1 MEDDIINKD
10 NLQLLSKPDIKY
22 DNLKYIVGK
31 KEIYVNI
38 FEFSTI
44 KDLKLYKYPFQI
56 NPPVEQ
62 NAYKLIQT
70 IFKVRYKDIFS
81 KYGIFTIS
89 GDSLFSMNK
98 IEQPNTFKSIV
109 YFKGKYEYT
118 IEINKFSNEKIIKKE
133 DVKKDS
139 LTKQFI
145 EIIIKDI
152 LLSNPNLDFDKGLFV
167 LKGNEMKIESERVSI
182 NYYPGF
188 INKFIETEKG
198 NFINVS
204 LKNKIESSENILEYL
219 NKWIH
224 GDKYTHNKIRKDL
237 IGRWFYFYKKKY
249 KIDEI
254 LFDRN
259 PVNQTLY
266 SNGKTLTLKNY
277 YIEKYKID
285 IKNNNQPLILNYKK
299 GPQGQ
304 ILTTYYIPE
313 LCTFSGLDEMQQKDN
328 YFMKE
333 LSRITKI
340 DPETRV
346 KQTNKFLELLKDENK
361 KGEGQLS
368 SKEKLEK
375 YGIIV
380 QPPQESFYGYLME
393 EPKILAG
400 RNKTIS
406 TTSRQFPLFS
416 KKEMKSWLCFYEKS
430 NYNEAETLFN
440 CLSKASKAY
449 GLNITEPEWVE
460 MHNKSRAIDWIETAE
475 SYLNSN
481 YKEEEDNNNE
491 YAFVIYLIKNNNK
504 IYDEL
509 KRHSLCK
516 NGYVSQVV
524 KTTSL
529 KAKGMMSICSKILLQ
544 INAKLG
550 GISYK
555 TIIDKTILD
564 REIMV
569 VGVDSSSFNKKTGV
583 AMVSTI
589 DNSFADFFNSEKI
602 LNEKDD
608 SLQYCVSSFLEDAIP
623 KYFAKNKKNPKNI
636 IIYRQGISDNLIYL
650 LKNEV
655 MQIEQVC
662 KKYDILFY
670 YILVNT
676 RTTFKFFEKNGDHY
690 INPGAGLLVI
700 NGITQRDKFEFYI
713 QPQQVTGGSATPT
726 KFHVAYGNMNFPE
739 IIPKFTYDLCHIYSN
754 WQGTVRIPNVIK
766 AAEKLSKMTVK
777 STQEELNEKLK
788 LGQSYL

>member
-1 MEDDIINKD
+1 MEDDIINED
-10 NLQLLSKPDIKY
+10 NLQLLPKPDIKY

-152 LLSNPNLDFDKGLFV
+152 LLSNPNLNFDKGLFV

-346 KQTNKFLELLKDENK
+346 KQTNKFLDLLKDENK

-368 SKEKLEK
+368 SKEKLEL

-481 YKEEEDNNNE
+481 YKEEDNNNE
-491 YAFVIYLIKNNNK
+491 YAFVIYLIKNNSK
-504 IYDEL
+504 IYDDL
-509 KRHSLCK
+509 KKHSLCK

-623 KYFAKNKKNPKNI
+623 NYFAKNKKNPKNI

-777 STQEELNEKLK
+777 STQGELNEKLK

>member
-1 MEDDIINKD
+1 MEGDIIPED
-10 NLQLLSKPDIKY
+10 NLQLLPKPDIKN
-22 DNLKYIVGK
+22 DNLKYFVDK

-219 NKWIH
+219 KCWNY
-224 GDKYTHNKIRKDL
+224 GDKYNQNKIRKDL

-368 SKEKLEK
+368 SKEKLEQ

-481 YKEEEDNNNE
+481 YKEEDNNNE

-623 KYFAKNKKNPKNI
+623 NYFAKNKKNPKNI

>member
-10 NLQLLSKPDIKY
+10 NLQLLPKPDIKY

-224 GDKYTHNKIRKDL
+224 GDKYTQNKIRKDL

-481 YKEEEDNNNE
+481 YKEEDNNNE

-504 IYDEL
+504 IYDDL
-509 KRHSLCK
+509 KKHSLCK

-623 KYFAKNKKNPKNI
+623 NYFAKNKKNPKNI

-655 MQIEQVC
+655 FQIEQVC

>member
-1 MEDDIINKD
+1 MEDDIINED
-10 NLQLLSKPDIKY
+10 NLQLLPKPDIKY

-118 IEINKFSNEKIIKKE
+118 IEINKFTNEKIIKKE

-167 LKGNEMKIESERVSI
+167 LKGNKMKIESEKVSI

-224 GDKYTHNKIRKDL
+224 GDKYTQNKIRKDL

-368 SKEKLEK
+368 SKEKLEL

-481 YKEEEDNNNE
+481 YKEEDNNNE

-623 KYFAKNKKNPKNI
+623 NYFAKNKKNPKNI

>member
-10 NLQLLSKPDIKY
+10 NLQLLPKPDIKY

-167 LKGNEMKIESERVSI
+167 LKRNKMKIESGSVSI

-224 GDKYTHNKIRKDL
+224 GDKYTQNKIRKDL

-368 SKEKLEK
+368 SKEKLEL

-416 KKEMKSWLCFYEKS
+416 KKEMKSWLCFYEAS
-430 NYNEAETLFN
+430 NYNEADTLFN

-481 YKEEEDNNNE
+481 YKEEDNNNE

>member
-1 MEDDIINKD
+1 MEDDIINED
-10 NLQLLSKPDIKY
+10 NLQLLPKPDIKY
-22 DNLKYIVGK
+22 DDLKYIVGK

-224 GDKYTHNKIRKDL
+224 GDKYTQNKIRKDL

-368 SKEKLEK
+368 SKEKLEQ

-416 KKEMKSWLCFYEKS
+416 KKEMKSWLCFYEAS

-481 YKEEEDNNNE
+481 YKEEDNNNE

-623 KYFAKNKKNPKNI
+623 NYFAKNKKNPKNI

-739 IIPKFTYDLCHIYSN
+739 MIPKFTYDLCHIYSN

-777 STQEELNEKLK
+777 STQGELNEKLK

>member
-1 MEDDIINKD
+1 MEDDIINED
-10 NLQLLSKPDIKY
+10 NLQLLPKPDIKY

-346 KQTNKFLELLKDENK
+346 KQTNKFLELLKGENK

-368 SKEKLEK
+368 SKEKLEL

-481 YKEEEDNNNE
+481 YKEEDNNNE

-623 KYFAKNKKNPKNI
+623 NYYAKNKKNPKNI

-655 MQIEQVC
+655 FQIEQVC

-777 STQEELNEKLK
+777 STQGELNEKLK

>member
-1 MEDDIINKD
+1 MEDDIINED
-10 NLQLLSKPDIKY
+10 NLQLLPKPDIKY

-167 LKGNEMKIESERVSI
+167 LKGNKMKIESGSVSI

-224 GDKYTHNKIRKDL
+224 GDKYTQNKIRKDL

-368 SKEKLEK
+368 SKEKLEQ

-481 YKEEEDNNNE
+481 YKEEDNNNE
-491 YAFVIYLIKNNNK
+491 YAFVIYLIKNNSK
-504 IYDEL
+504 IYDDL
-509 KRHSLCK
+509 KKHSLCK

-623 KYFAKNKKNPKNI
+623 NYFAKNKKNPKNI

-777 STQEELNEKLK
+777 STQGELNEKLK

>member
-1 MEDDIINKD
+1 MEGDIINED
-10 NLQLLSKPDIKY
+10 NLQLLPKPDIKY

-219 NKWIH
+219 NMWNYK
-224 GDKYTHNKIRKDL
+224 DKYNQNKIRKDL

-333 LSRITKI
+333 LSGITKI

-368 SKEKLEK
+368 SKEKLEQ

-481 YKEEEDNNNE
+481 YKEEDNNNE

-777 STQEELNEKLK
+777 STQGELNEKLK

>member
-1 MEDDIINKD
+1 MEDDIINED
-10 NLQLLSKPDIKY
+10 NLQLLPKPDIKY

-219 NKWIH
+219 NMWNYK
-224 GDKYTHNKIRKDL
+224 DKYNQNKIRKDL

-368 SKEKLEK
+368 SKEKLEQ
-375 YGIIV
+375 YGIVV

-481 YKEEEDNNNE
+481 YKEEDNNNE
-491 YAFVIYLIKNNNK
+491 YAFVIYLIKNNSK
-504 IYDEL
+504 IYDDL
-509 KRHSLCK
+509 KKHSLCK

-623 KYFAKNKKNPKNI
+623 NYFAKNKKNPKNI

-777 STQEELNEKLK
+777 STQGELNEKLK

>member
-1 MEDDIINKD
+1 MEGDIINED
-10 NLQLLSKPDIKY
+10 NLQLLPKPDIKY

-224 GDKYTHNKIRKDL
+224 GDKYTQNKIRKDL

-259 PVNQTLY
+259 PLNQTLY

-368 SKEKLEK
+368 SKEKLEQ

-481 YKEEEDNNNE
+481 YKEEDNNNNE

-623 KYFAKNKKNPKNI
+623 NYYAKNKKNPKNI

-777 STQEELNEKLK
+777 STQGELNEKLK

>member
-1 MEDDIINKD
+1 MEDDIINED
-10 NLQLLSKPDIKY
+10 NLQLLPKPDIKY

-56 NPPVEQ
+56 NPLVEQ

-118 IEINKFSNEKIIKKE
+118 IEINKFTNEKIIKKE

-224 GDKYTHNKIRKDL
+224 GDKYTPNKIRKDL

-368 SKEKLEK
+368 SKEKLEQ

-475 SYLNSN
+475 SYLNSK
-481 YKEEEDNNNE
+481 YKEEDNNNE

-623 KYFAKNKKNPKNI
+623 NYFAKNKKNPKNI

>member
-1 MEDDIINKD
+1 MEDDIINED
-10 NLQLLSKPDIKY
+10 NLQLLPKPDIKY

-167 LKGNEMKIESERVSI
+167 LKGNKMKIESGSVSI

-219 NKWIH
+219 NTWNY
-224 GDKYTHNKIRKDL
+224 GDKYNQNKIRKDL

-481 YKEEEDNNNE
+481 YKEEDNNNE
-491 YAFVIYLIKNNNK
+491 YAFVIYLIKNNSK
-504 IYDEL
+504 IYDDL
-509 KRHSLCK
+509 KKHSLCK

-623 KYFAKNKKNPKNI
+623 NYFAKNKKNPKNI

-777 STQEELNEKLK
+777 STQGELNEKLK

>member
-1 MEDDIINKD
+1 MEDDIINED
-10 NLQLLSKPDIKY
+10 NLQLLPKPDIKY

-224 GDKYTHNKIRKDL
+224 GDKYTQNKIRKDL

-368 SKEKLEK
+368 SKEKLEQ

-481 YKEEEDNNNE
+481 YKEEDNNNE
-491 YAFVIYLIKNNNK
+491 YAFVIYLIKNNSK
-504 IYDEL
+504 IYDDL
-509 KRHSLCK
+509 KKHSLCK

-623 KYFAKNKKNPKNI
+623 NYFAKNKKNPKNI

-777 STQEELNEKLK
+777 STQGELNEKLK

>member
-1 MEDDIINKD
+1 MEDDIINED
-10 NLQLLSKPDIKY
+10 NLQLLPKPDIKY

-224 GDKYTHNKIRKDL
+224 GDKYTQNKIRKDL

-299 GPQGQ
+299 GPQEQ

-328 YFMKE
+328 FFMKE

-346 KQTNKFLELLKDENK
+346 KQTNTFLELLKDEHK

-368 SKEKLEK
+368 SKEKLEL

-481 YKEEEDNNNE
+481 YKEEDNNNE
-491 YAFVIYLIKNNNK
+491 YAFVIYLIKNNSK
-504 IYDEL
+504 IYDDL
-509 KRHSLCK
+509 KKHSLCK

-623 KYFAKNKKNPKNI
+623 NYFAKNKKNPKNI

>member
-1 MEDDIINKD
+1 MEDDIINED
-10 NLQLLSKPDIKY
+10 NLQLLPKPDIKY

-368 SKEKLEK
+368 SKEKLEQ

-481 YKEEEDNNNE
+481 YKEEDNNNE

-623 KYFAKNKKNPKNI
+623 NYFAKNKKNPKNI

>member
-1 MEDDIINKD
+1 MEGDIINED
-10 NLQLLSKPDIKY
+10 NLQLLPKPDIKY

-118 IEINKFSNEKIIKKE
+118 IEINKFTNEKIIKKE

-167 LKGNEMKIESERVSI
+167 LKGNKMKIESGSVSI

-224 GDKYTHNKIRKDL
+224 GDKYTQNKIRKDL

-368 SKEKLEK
+368 SKEKLEQ

-481 YKEEEDNNNE
+481 YKEEDNNNE

-623 KYFAKNKKNPKNI
+623 NYFAKNKKNPKNI

>member
-10 NLQLLSKPDIKY
+10 NLQLLPKPDIKY

-167 LKGNEMKIESERVSI
+167 LKGNKMKIESGSVSI

-224 GDKYTHNKIRKDL
+224 GDKYTQNKIRKDL

-368 SKEKLEK
+368 SKEKLEL

-481 YKEEEDNNNE
+481 YKEEDNNNE

-623 KYFAKNKKNPKNI
+623 NYFAKNKKNPKNI

>member
-1 MEDDIINKD
+1 MEGDIIPED
-10 NLQLLSKPDIKY
+10 NLQLLPKPDIKY
-22 DNLKYIVGK
+22 DNLKYFVDK

-62 NAYKLIQT
+62 DAYKLIQT

-89 GDSLFSMNK
+89 GDSLFSKNK
-98 IEQPNTFKSIV
+98 IEQPNTFKSII

-167 LKGNEMKIESERVSI
+167 LKGNKIKIESERVSI

-204 LKNKIESSENILEYL
+204 LKNKIESSKNILEYL
-219 NKWIH
+219 KCWNY
-224 GDKYTHNKIRKDL
+224 GDKYIQDKIRKDL

-266 SNGKTLTLKNY
+266 NNGKTKSLKDY
-277 YIEKYKID
+277 YIEKYKIE
-285 IKNNNQPLILNYKK
+285 IKNDNQPLILNYKK
-299 GPQGQ
+299 GPQEQ
-304 ILTTYYIPE
+304 KIATYYIPE

-328 YFMKE
+328 FFMKE

-346 KQTNKFLELLKDENK
+346 KQTNKYLDFLKDEHK

-368 SKEKLEK
+368 SKEKLEL

-400 RNKTIS
+400 KNKIIN
-406 TTSRQFPLFS
+406 TTSRQFPLFF
-416 KKEMKSWLCFYEKS
+416 KKEMKSWLCFYEKP
-430 NYNEAETLFN
+430 NYNEAKALFE
-440 CLSKASKAY
+440 CLDKASKVY
-449 GLNITEPEWVE
+449 GLNIIEPEWVE
-460 MHNKSRAIDWIETAE
+460 MCNKSRPKDWIETAE
-475 SYLNSN
+475 SYLNS
-481 YKEEEDNNNE
+481 YYIENNK
-491 YAFVIYLIKNNNK
+491 YAFVIYLIKNNK
-504 IYDEL
+504 IYNDL
-509 KRHSLCK
+509 KKHSLCK
-516 NGYVSQVV
+516 N
-524 KTTSL
+524 
-529 KAKGMMSICSKILLQ
+529 
-544 INAKLG
+544 
-550 GISYK
+550 
-555 TIIDKTILD
+555 
-564 REIMV
+564 
-569 VGVDSSSFNKKTGV
+569 
-583 AMVSTI
+583 
-589 DNSFADFFNSEKI
+589 
-602 LNEKDD
+602 
-608 SLQYCVSSFLEDAIP
+608 
-623 KYFAKNKKNPKNI
+623 
-636 IIYRQGISDNLIYL
+636 
-650 LKNEV
+650 V
-655 MQIEQVC
+655 M
-662 KKYDILFY
+662 
-670 YILVNT
+670 
-676 RTTFKFFEKNGDHY
+676 
-690 INPGAGLLVI
+690 
-700 NGITQRDKFEFYI
+700 
-713 QPQQVTGGSATPT
+713 
-726 KFHVAYGNMNFPE
+726 
-739 IIPKFTYDLCHIYSN
+739 
-754 WQGTVRIPNVIK
+754 
-766 AAEKLSKMTVK
+766 
-777 STQEELNEKLK
+777 
-788 LGQSYL
+788 